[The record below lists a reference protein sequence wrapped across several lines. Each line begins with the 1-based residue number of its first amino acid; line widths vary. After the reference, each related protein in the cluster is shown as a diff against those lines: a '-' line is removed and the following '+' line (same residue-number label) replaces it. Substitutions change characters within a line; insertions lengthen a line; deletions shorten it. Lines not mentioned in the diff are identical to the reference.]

1 MKRQIKDTLYNH
13 MGTVT
18 KALGSPKRL
27 EIIELLSQGEKT
39 VETIAEQ
46 AELGVKNASAQLKE
60 LKAARLID
68 SRRSGKYVYYRLSD
82 PQVARFWIELRRFS
96 ENRITEIKQ
105 ILSEVM
111 GDDDLLERIDRKTL
125 LSKAK
130 KGEIIFLDVRPED
143 EFNEAH
149 LPYAR
154 SVPISELKARLKEL
168 PKTKT
173 IVAYCRG
180 PYCFYA
186 KEAVEFLR
194 KKGFKADQL
203 RDSVNDWRIEGLPIE
218 TLKVASL

>member
-1 MKRQIKDTLYNH
+1 MKRQIKDSIYGH

-27 EIIELLSQGEKT
+27 EIIELLSQGEKS
-39 VETIAEQ
+39 VETIADQ
-46 AELGVKNASAQLKE
+46 AELGLKNASAQLKE
-60 LKAARLID
+60 LKAARLVD
-68 SRRSGKYVYYRLSD
+68 SRRDGKYVYYRLSD

-105 ILSEVM
+105 ILSDVM
-111 GDDDLLERIDRKTL
+111 GNDDLLERVDRKTL
-125 LSKAK
+125 LSRAK
-130 KGEIIFLDVRPED
+130 NGEVIFLDVRPED

-154 SVPISELKARLKEL
+154 SVPIFELKERLKEL
-168 PKTKT
+168 PKSKT

-186 KEAVEFLR
+186 KEAVELLR
-194 KKGFKADQL
+194 KQGFKADQL
-203 RDSVNDWRIEGLPIE
+203 RDSVNDWRVEGLPVE
-218 TLKVASL
+218 AAKVGRV